1 MEVTAKMIGETI
13 SKLNREI
20 CKLTEIRDGITN
32 GTAKMTANQFGE
44 TVIVDIRSYD
54 GKVFRV
60 AFAEAD
66 HGRE

>member
-1 MEVTAKMIGETI
+1 MELTAKMIGETL

-20 CKLTEIRDGITN
+20 SRLTEIRDGVAN

-54 GKVFRV
+54 GEVFRV
-60 AFAEAD
+60 AL
-66 HGRE
+66 